1 MFRVVVDRVHALRG
15 SDPSRVISMT
25 AERIGAFGVSRQ
37 HSEYSDVTDM
47 FRRLSSLDE
56 GSVAFRRQ
64 REAIVERSLPIADHI
79 ARRFSNRGEP
89 LDDLVQAA
97 RVGLVNAINRFDVET
112 GSEFLAFAVPTMMG
126 EVRRHFRDY
135 GWAVKVPRRLK
146 DIQRQLVQARGELS
160 QRLGRA
166 PTASEI
172 ADHLGVDREPVVE
185 AVIAGSSYSTRSTDL
200 QTGPDDEYHPL
211 GETLGD
217 VDPNLD
223 AVIDVET
230 VRPLIAA
237 LPDRQRTVLVLRF
250 FENLTQ
256 TQIAERVGCSQMHV
270 ARLLAQALR
279 TLRSQVRRAR
289 VRCDPPEAEFG
300 SLLTSLMS

>member
-1 MFRVVVDRVHALRG
+1 
-15 SDPSRVISMT
+15 
-25 AERIGAFGVSRQ
+25 
-37 HSEYSDVTDM
+37 M
-47 FRRLSSLDE
+47 FRRLKSLHE

-79 ARRFSNRGEP
+79 AHRFSNRGEP

-97 RVGLVNAINRFDVET
+97 RVGLVNAVNRFDVET

-146 DIQRQLVQARGELS
+146 DIQGQLVQAREELS
-160 QRLGRA
+160 QCFNRA

-172 ADHLGVDREPVVE
+172 ADHLGVDRELVVE
-185 AVIAGSSYSTRSTDL
+185 AVIAGSNYTTRSTDVH
-200 QTGPDDEYHPL
+200 TGPDDKYQPL
-211 GETLGD
+211 GETLGG

-223 AVIDVET
+223 AVIDIET

-237 LPDRQRTVLVLRF
+237 LPDRQRTVLILRF

-256 TQIAERVGCSQMHV
+256 TQIAKRVGCSQMHIS
-270 ARLLAQALR
+270 RLLAEALR
-279 TLRSQVRRAR
+279 TLRSQVR
-289 VRCDPPEAEFG
+289 VPELAA
-300 SLLTSLMS
+300 TA